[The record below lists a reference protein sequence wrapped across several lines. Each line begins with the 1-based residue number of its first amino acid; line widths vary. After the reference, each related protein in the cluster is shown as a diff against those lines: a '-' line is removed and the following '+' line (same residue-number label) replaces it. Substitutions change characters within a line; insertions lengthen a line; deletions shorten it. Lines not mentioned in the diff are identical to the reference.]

1 MGDGVIGRSGY
12 GRWMA
17 LLLLPMAA
25 ACQQAPAGNAA
36 AAPAAPPADAAM
48 HAKAVAEP
56 ALATPVASADAAPA
70 GLDPADAILAE
81 NDRAIAENRRM
92 KQAIDGYRRTD
103 GAKLDR
109 LQAGCEGRLG
119 AASDRDSAK
128 RIFECVEAGW

>member
-1 MGDGVIGRSGY
+1 MGGGVIGRSGY
-12 GRWMA
+12 GRVMA
-17 LLLLPMAA
+17 LLLLPLAA
-25 ACQQAPAGNAA
+25 ACQQAPAGGAA
-36 AAPAAPPADAAM
+36 AAPAPAADGTM
-48 HAKAVAEP
+48 NAKAVAEP
-56 ALATPVASADAAPA
+56 AVATPVAPTDAAPA

-92 KQAIDGYRRTD
+92 KQTIDGYRRTD

-119 AASDRDSAK
+119 AASDRDSAM